1 LEVAL
6 REKTKGFT
14 TEKAEVLGKWL
25 DPATLGILQ
34 GTPVTSLVVRWASG
48 LAADSEQQQALTP
61 LIEKGRETGLGF
73 VGLIEDGANKTTALA
88 AARSAGLIA
97 VAMEGD
103 GPADVGIP
111 VIQRAASAKMSWS
124 ANSPVLNIAD
134 GLWPGI
140 PQDVNQ
146 AGGPT
151 NLPWVDSNGA
161 VLRIVRAMAPGKG
174 VWIEFEPPQQTTTL
188 TAEAYMLA
196 VADPASYGASWVVSL
211 DDGLRADLLAKKQPA
226 VDCWKKVSDMMAFF
240 NEHNRSRSYQPVGR
254 LALMSNFAG
263 DDWDR
268 GEETLNLLP
277 RLREPAR
284 VIARSRAVSA
294 SFEGLQAIYYTDR
307 EPPDA
312 ALRAKLLA
320 FARGGGILFVPSK
333 WPNPEGAPTAAEA
346 YLLFTLH
353 ALGKG
358 RLAVCKEE
366 QPDPYDLT
374 MDMQNVMSHRNDP
387 IRLYNASSMNFFFE
401 TSAQGKQGIIHLLN
415 YSRRPASD
423 GPLFYVKEPHRT
435 ARLVSPELA
444 SPAELHW
451 NPQDAGGSELS
462 LPKISVYGAVELES

>member
-1 LEVAL
+1 LDIAL
-6 REKTKGFT
+6 QEKSKGFT
-14 TEKAEVLGKWL
+14 TEKAAVLRNWL

-34 GTPVTSLVVRWASG
+34 GTPVNSLVVRWASG
-48 LAADSEQQQALTP
+48 LAADSDQQQALTP
-61 LIEKGRETGLGF
+61 LIEKGREAGVGF
-73 VGLIEDGANKTTALA
+73 VGLIEGEANKPAALA

-97 VAMEGD
+97 VAMEGEAPTD
-103 GPADVGIP
+103 AGIP
-111 VIQRAASAKMSWS
+111 VIPRAASVKMRWN
-124 ANSPVLNIAD
+124 ANSPVLNISD

-161 VLRIVRAMAPGKG
+161 VLRIVRALAPGKG
-174 VWIEFEPPQQTTTL
+174 VWIAYEPPQQTTAL
-188 TAEAYMLA
+188 TVEAYMLA

-211 DDGLRADLLAKKQPA
+211 DDGLRADLTAKKQQA
-226 VDCWKKVSDMMAFF
+226 MNSWKQITGMLAFF
-240 NEHNRSRSYQPVGR
+240 KEHNQSRTYQPMGR
-254 LALMSNFAG
+254 LALVSNFAG

-277 RLREPAR
+277 RLREPSR
-284 VIARSRAVSA
+284 VIARSHAVGA
-294 SFEGLQAIYYTDR
+294 SFDGLQAIYYTDQ
-307 EPPDA
+307 EPPDT

-333 WPNPEGAPTAAEA
+333 WPNPEGPLAPAEA
-346 YLLFTLH
+346 YLLFSLH
-353 ALGKG
+353 TMGKG

-374 MDMQNVMSHRNDP
+374 ADIQNIMSHRNDP
-387 IRLYNASSMNFFFE
+387 IRLYNASSMNFFYQ
-401 TSAQGKQGIIHLLN
+401 TSAQGKQGVVHLLN

-423 GPLFYVKEPHRT
+423 GPLFYVKEPQRT

-451 NPQDAGGSELS
+451 NPQEAGGSELS